1 MEGRFQN
8 VKEMIED
15 LRSENP
21 DLRLHSIQGI
31 HIIARTLG
39 SARTREELLLYLTD
53 YLDDN
58 DEVLRVFAQ
67 ALGTML
73 PEVGGIAYAQNL
85 LQPLE
90 MLCSLEEI
98 TVREEAVR
106 SLQLLCQQIFSNP
119 NAVEQREQYET
130 LVYRLCQA
138 TPQCRSSA
146 CALMASL
153 YSAPNISLETKQR
166 VRDAFTEL
174 VGDSE
179 IMVRRA
185 ACLAL
190 GDSFIK
196 VLSASDAT
204 SVIPHLASFS
214 TDEADG
220 IRLCAVTSCCAVL
233 PRVNVAHRGKIL
245 HFVLDLSSDKS
256 WRVRYMMADS
266 LGTLS
271 NALSSSPYVEQYVVP
286 IFRNLCKDEEGEIRA
301 SAVYNMASVLAACSD
316 VSGKGEVLMTGAH
329 LVSDAISH
337 VRVSLANSLLRSV
350 AHVPKSLWSSTIL
363 QTCITLLNDQEADVR
378 LALISGFS
386 SMGTTPEAKE
396 LAPQLVPVILELA
409 SDPQWRL
416 RQVVLQQVPYLITSL
431 EGNASAVLDVCVER
445 MLDHAATIREV
456 AVQACCKLVS
466 EKGIQWS
473 TEHMFPRMLEIV
485 NNTNYLFRVALCHW
499 FAALAC
505 VAAVDEAA
513 CMKLLWPAILK
524 LQLDPVPNVKLN
536 VAKSIGALRRAG
548 KIPIKDAEVV
558 LNHFLQDTS
567 ADVREAAEKAL
578 Q

>member
-1 MEGRFQN
+1 MEGHFQT
-8 VKEMIED
+8 VREMIED

-21 DLRLHSIQGI
+21 DLRLHSMQGI

-39 SARTREELLLYLTD
+39 PQRTREELLLYLTD
-53 YLDDN
+53 YLDEN

-73 PEVGGIAYAQNL
+73 SEVGGVAYVQNL

-90 MLCSLEEI
+90 VLCSLEEI

-106 SLQLLCQQIFSNP
+106 SLQLLCTQIFSSH
-119 NAVEQREQYET
+119 NALEQRTQYEN

-146 CALMASL
+146 CALLGSI
-153 YSAPNISLETKQR
+153 YSASAPSSETR
-166 VRDAFTEL
+166 ERLRTAFAHL
-174 VGDSE
+174 VADSE
-179 IMVRRA
+179 IMVRRS
-185 ACLAL
+185 ACVAL

-196 VLSASDAT
+196 ALAAAETT
-204 SVIPHLASFS
+204 SVIPYLKSFA

-220 IRLCAVTSCCAVL
+220 IRLCAVTTCSVVL
-233 PRVNVAHRGKIL
+233 PRISITHRGQIL
-245 HFVLDLSSDKS
+245 HLVHDLASDKS

-271 NALSSSPYVEQYVVP
+271 NALSSSPDVEHYVVP

-301 SAVYNMASVLAACSD
+301 SAVYNMASVLAACID
-316 VSGKGEVLMTGAH
+316 VSGKAEVLMTGAQ
-329 LVSDAISH
+329 LVSDEVSH
-337 VRVSLANSLLRSV
+337 VRVSLASSLLRSV
-350 AHVPKSLWSSTIL
+350 AHVPKNLWASTIL
-363 QTCITLLNDQEADVR
+363 QTCLSLINDVEADVR

-386 SMGTTPEAKE
+386 SMGTTPEANE
-396 LAPQLVPVILELA
+396 LAPELVPVILELA

-445 MLDHAATIREV
+445 MLDHAATIREG

-466 EKGIQWS
+466 EKGINWS
-473 TEHMFPRMLEIV
+473 TEHMFPRMLEIS
-485 NNTNYLFRVALCHW
+485 NNTNYLFRISLCHW
-499 FAALAC
+499 LAALAC
-505 VAAVDEAA
+505 VAAVDEAST
-513 CMKLLWPAILK
+513 MKLLWPTVLK
-524 LQLDPVPNVKLN
+524 LESDPVPNVRLN
-536 VAKSIGALRRAG
+536 VAKTVGALRRAG
-548 KIPIKDAEVV
+548 KVPTKDAEFV
-558 LNHFLQDTS
+558 LKKLSQDPS

-578 Q
+578 H